1 MKLFGCAYSPADG
14 SMGSGQA
21 VDVSMSAKLKLAP
34 RKPADDWEEF
44 RPLEVSRRR
53 RSRSV
58 PRELIIASF
67 LFVALVII
75 WLVFKPQ
82 IRGTVSEISQAISR
96 LAQRPAAATK
106 SHSSASTAARRTS
119 RPAQRGLDERWQGT
133 ARTHGPFEVYLLDG
147 DRYIRVD
154 SSSRSVLLNMR
165 TGEATW
171 LESDTSAGQR

>member
-1 MKLFGCAYSPADG
+1 MKLFGWAYSPAGD

-34 RKPADDWEEF
+34 RKPADDWKEF
-44 RPLEVSRRR
+44 RPLEVTRRR

-75 WLVFKPQ
+75 WVVFKPQ

-106 SHSSASTAARRTS
+106 SHSPASAAVRRTQ
-119 RPAQRGLDERWQGT
+119 RAAQRGLDERWPDT
-133 ARTHGPFEVYLLDG
+133 ARTPGPFEVYLLDG

-154 SSSRSVLLNMR
+154 SSSRSVLLNLR
-165 TGEATW
+165 TGETTW
-171 LESDTSAGQR
+171 LESGTGNGQR